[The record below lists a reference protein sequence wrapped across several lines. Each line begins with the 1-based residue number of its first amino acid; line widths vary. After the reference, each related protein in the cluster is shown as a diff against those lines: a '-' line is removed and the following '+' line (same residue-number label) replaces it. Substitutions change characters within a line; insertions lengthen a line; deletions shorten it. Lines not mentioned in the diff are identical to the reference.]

1 MSFFLNL
8 QENRLQSMKK
18 PNFKCLVLK
27 QNLFIN
33 HDSIQNVLE
42 IQNKSIK
49 TDLQK
54 IELWWSRDWAIKK
67 MNG

>member
-1 MSFFLNL
+1 
-8 QENRLQSMKK
+8 MKK
-18 PNFKCLVLK
+18 TNFKCLVLK